1 MPYTTDELIHILDQ
15 ELRAHWKGE
24 RVLLSSEDRLENSVI
39 AKALGSEKLSKVF
52 AYQDFRDQIHQY
64 QLDHQVSGLI
74 WKVRR
79 FQTHSVRSPELHNQL
94 IPIPSDKE
102 VLVQAR
108 EDVLVFWRQATQGM
122 TFWLAGYDPQ
132 HITVAYVE
140 ELVRQTEWAEVDAAQ
155 TEIYLSLCWGDPKTC
170 HYQWA
175 QPDSGCI
182 RIIAAM
188 SQPGSIKV

>member
-15 ELRAHWKGE
+15 ELKAHWKGE
-24 RVLLSSEDRLENSVI
+24 RVLLSSENRLENPVI
-39 AKALGSEKLSKVF
+39 AKAIGSEKLSKVF

-64 QLDHQVSGLI
+64 QLEHQVSGLI

-79 FQTHSVRSPELHNQL
+79 FQSYSVRSPELHNQL
-94 IPIPSDKE
+94 IPIPSDK
-102 VLVQAR
+102 VILIQAKP
-108 EDVLVFWRQATQGM
+108 DVLAFWRQSTQDM
-122 TFWLAGYDPQ
+122 SYWLAGHDPQ
-132 HITVAYVE
+132 HVSTAYVE
-140 ELVRQTEWAEVDAAQ
+140 ELLRQTEWVEVDAAQ
-155 TEIYLSLCWGDPKTC
+155 TEVYLSLCWGDPKTC

-182 RIIAAM
+182 RVIASV